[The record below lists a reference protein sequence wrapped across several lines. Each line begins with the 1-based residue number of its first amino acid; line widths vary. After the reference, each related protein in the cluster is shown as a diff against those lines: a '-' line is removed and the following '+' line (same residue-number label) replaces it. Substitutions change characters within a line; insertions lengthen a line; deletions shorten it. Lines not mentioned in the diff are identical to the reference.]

1 MPVNVI
7 KRDLHILYNYVLRRG
22 TRIPLLASYKLT
34 YRCNLRCLQC
44 PFWQIEAPDPPF
56 SRVVETLE
64 ALYARGNRIIIFE
77 GGEPML
83 WKDGAYTIH
92 DVAVEARKRFYRV
105 GLTTNGTQSLDV
117 PTDILW
123 VSLDGLE
130 ETHNRLRGAFIFQKI
145 MDNIA
150 ASQHPRI
157 FAHITVNSQNA
168 NEVPE
173 LIRFLKGRVKGIT
186 IQFYY
191 PYDHDNDLFL
201 DFPTREKL
209 LEEIIHLKSE
219 GSPVLN
225 SRASL
230 EALKRNRW
238 RCVDWLIDN
247 ADPDGSM
254 HLGCYLKGRA
264 EVDCTHCGFSPHT
277 EISLAYQGNLEA
289 IRAGLKIFF

>member
-7 KRDLHILYNYVLRRG
+7 KRDLHILNNYIFRRG
-22 TRIPLLASYKLT
+22 TRTPFLASYKLT
-34 YRCNLRCLQC
+34 YHCNLGCLQC
-44 PFWQIEAPDPPF
+44 PFWEMKSPDPSF
-56 SRVVETLE
+56 SSVVETLD
-64 ALYARGNRIIIFE
+64 ALYVRGNRIIIFE

-83 WKDGAYTIH
+83 WKDGVYTIH
-92 DVAVEARKRFYRV
+92 DVVMEARKRFYRV
-105 GLTTNGTQSLDV
+105 GMTTNGTLPLDV
-117 PTDILW
+117 PVDILW

-130 ETHNRLRGAFIFQKI
+130 ETHNRLRGAHIFQKI

-150 ASQHPRI
+150 SSQHPRI
-157 FAHITVNSQNA
+157 FAHITVNSLNA
-168 NEVPE
+168 GEIPG

-191 PYDHDNDLFL
+191 PYERDNDLFL
-201 DFPTREKL
+201 DFPAREKL
-209 LEEIIHLKSE
+209 LEEIILLKAA
-219 GSPVLN
+219 GLPVMN

-238 RCVDWLIDN
+238 RCIDWLIDN

-254 HLGCYLKGRA
+254 HHGCYLKGRA
-264 EVDCTHCGFSPHT
+264 VVDCAHCGFSPHT

-289 IRAGLKIFF
+289 IRAGLQILF

>member
-7 KRDLHILYNYVLRRG
+7 KRDLHILHNYVLKRCARF
-22 TRIPLLASYKLT
+22 PFLASYKLT
-34 YRCNLRCLQC
+34 YRCNLSCLQC
-44 PFWQIEAPDPPF
+44 PFWHMEAPDPHF
-56 SRVVETLE
+56 SSVVETLE
-64 ALYARGNRIIIFE
+64 ALYARGSRILIFE

-83 WKDGAYTIH
+83 WKGGFYSIH
-92 DVAVEARKRFYRV
+92 DVVAEARKRFYRV
-105 GLTTNGTQSLDV
+105 GMTTNGTLPLDV

-130 ETHNRLRGAFIFQKI
+130 KTHNRLRGAHIFQKV

-150 ASQHPRI
+150 ASHHPRI

-168 NEVPE
+168 NEIPE
-173 LIRFLKGRVKGIT
+173 LIRFLKERVKGIT

-191 PYDHDNDLFL
+191 PYDPENALFL
-201 DFPTREKL
+201 DFPNREKL
-209 LEEIIHLKSE
+209 LEEIIRLKL
-219 GSPVLN
+219 GGYPVMN

-230 EALKRNRW
+230 DALKRNHW
-238 RCVDWLIDN
+238 RCIDWLIDN
-247 ADPDGSM
+247 ADSDGSM

-264 EVDCTHCGFSPHT
+264 EVDCTRCGFSPHT

-289 IRAGLKIFF
+289 IRAGLQIFF